1 MQACLPSPRLH
12 CFLFC
17 IMHFI
22 DFSVTIISFNKPFK
36 NNTASSLVMSPS
48 ALFLSTGRLRSGNK
62 TVVQVF
68 FFSSPTASLFFLL
81 PLLIYFPCDI
91 MCQDF
96 RWGNESSVFSSCWV
110 EDQLWKNIGNSQ
122 MEIKMSA
129 FTSDKACGWVQSLPL
144 RASSG
149 SRQAYTRRP

>member
-36 NNTASSLVMSPS
+36 NNTASLLVMAPS
-48 ALFLSTGRLRSGNK
+48 VLFLSAGCLRSGNK
-62 TVVQVF
+62 NTVQF
-68 FFSSPTASLFFLL
+68 YSFPTASLSFSCCLFLFIFPVIL
-81 PLLIYFPCDI
+81 CVKILGGAMNLLF
-91 MCQDF
+91 
-96 RWGNESSVFSSCWV
+96 FSSYWV
-110 EDQLWKNIGNSQ
+110 EDQLRKNIGNSQ

-129 FTSDKACGWVQSLPL
+129 FTSDKTCCWVRSLPL
-144 RASSG
+144 RDRSG
-149 SRQAYTRRP
+149 GRQAYARRP